1 MTIDSR
7 HQRDPQSRRRGNE
20 IALQNSARVIKFA
33 AWRRPLFALLAPPF
47 SNFLGSCDS
56 LSPFSLFS
64 LPFRSATFFHVRDD
78 SVRSIFELEKKDD
91 ELSAFYYSFLIFC
104 FLKSRNWQISRF
116 LTRIEY

>member
-56 LSPFSLFS
+56 LSPFSTLLFS
-64 LPFRSATFFHVRDD
+64 LPFRFTICARFFTFEMIPLDRFLNAR
-78 SVRSIFELEKKDD
+78 ELERKKDD
-91 ELSAFYYSFLIFC
+91 ELSAFYYSF
-104 FLKSRNWQISRF
+104 
-116 LTRIEY
+116 